1 MDDDNVTKRAGFHYF
16 GTKFFVAKKRET
28 MRPCVT
34 QAGDTYLRGL
44 PLTSLIGEK
53 FDQQLTSSY

>member
-1 MDDDNVTKRAGFHYF
+1 MLLNEQDFIISAQNFLLP
-16 GTKFFVAKKRET
+16 KKRET